1 MAGRLAPE
9 LRRGRIALALI
20 FFSLGL
26 LAASWAARIP
36 AVKASLHLS
45 AGALGVALLG
55 PAVGLVAST
64 VPTGALLA
72 RFRTR
77 PVIAAGTVLFAV
89 SMPLVP
95 EAPSEAS
102 LFAVLLVW
110 GLGFGMIDVAMN
122 TEAAA
127 LQTRAAR
134 PIMSGLHASY
144 SVGGLVGAGTG
155 ALAAAAGVSPGWHL
169 LVASGACG
177 VMGLGAVARLPDGEA
192 PSPGVAHRSGRVR
205 SLPELSWG
213 LVALA
218 LVAFG
223 CFLAEGA
230 ANDWSAVYLHSSL
243 GASVGFA
250 ALGYTVFAVAMA
262 TGRLAGD
269 RLGSAFGPVRMVRVS
284 TGLAA
289 IGFSTAL
296 AVGSPAVG
304 LVGFAVL
311 GLGLSVVVPQVF
323 SAASTLG
330 SGSGPS
336 LALVTGCGYVGLMA
350 GPPLIGGLADAVGL
364 PTALLVIV
372 AVAVTAALLARSL
385 APATAASAGPA
396 AVAVAAATG
405 AGAGADA
412 DASAREPSR

>member
-1 MAGRLAPE
+1 MAGPLAPA
-9 LRRGRIALALI
+9 LRRGRFALTLV
-20 FFSLGL
+20 FFALGL
-26 LAASWAARIP
+26 LTASWAARIP

-72 RFRTR
+72 RFRPR
-77 PVIAAGTVLFAV
+77 PVIAVGTVVFAA

-95 EAPSEAS
+95 EAPSEAW

-110 GLGFGMIDVAMN
+110 GLGCGMIDVAMN

-155 ALAAAAGVSPGWHL
+155 ALAATAGISPGWHL
-169 LVASGACG
+169 LVASAACG
-177 VMGLGAVARLPDGEA
+177 VMSLAAVARLPDGEA

-223 CFLAEGA
+223 CFMAEGA

-250 ALGYTVFAVAMA
+250 ALGYTVFAVAMTA
-262 TGRLAGD
+262 GRLAGD

-289 IGFSTAL
+289 IGFSTSL

-350 GPPLIGGLADAVGL
+350 GPPLIGGLADIVGL
-364 PTALLVIV
+364 PSALLVIV
-372 AVAVTAALLARSL
+372 VVAVTAAVLARSL

-396 AVAVAAATG
+396 PAGAVPVGAAGATG
-405 AGAGADA
+405 
-412 DASAREPSR
+412 EPR